1 MRTSSWR
8 TRVGAIALTATA
20 AVALAG
26 VTSVS
31 SGAAAA
37 TQPFKV
43 LLVEIQAEG
52 QPMPEVSASAEA
64 AVQSLNKQGVKIQL
78 DVCEVIGQDA
88 ADFMKCVR
96 QAIDNKDAA
105 YVGSA
110 PEDGVTLLA
119 EAKIPVFTTLN
130 SSPNPVSFPTQGG
143 LPVIFGSEGAALVS
157 QGSKKLGIVHLD
169 ITSSTPI
176 EEATRNATIGAGG
189 KFVSDIIVTFQSVD
203 VSAQVQQLKSSGAD
217 GVLLIATESVDAAFI
232 RTMAQFG
239 LGDMLVGVADG
250 TLRQETL
257 DSFGAQAK
265 NIVAGAALPHVNVKG
280 KNSPATAQYVKD
292 MKAAGSFN
300 GDNTRSNGVAT
311 WLAIYAVATA
321 AKSMSGEITGPTL
334 LSTLDASKGFDLPMV
349 GNWVP
354 SANGP
359 IASTPRVSIGTGFFI
374 QYSGN
379 GIWKALPPGDGTDI
393 FSLIEKG
400 EAKAAKQ
407 K

>member
-1 MRTSSWR
+1 
-8 TRVGAIALTATA
+8 
-20 AVALAG
+20 
-26 VTSVS
+26 
-31 SGAAAA
+31 
-37 TQPFKV
+37 
-43 LLVEIQAEG
+43 
-52 QPMPEVSASAEA
+52 
-64 AVQSLNKQGVKIQL
+64 
-78 DVCEVIGQDA
+78 
-88 ADFMKCVR
+88 VR
-96 QAIDNKDAA
+96 AQAIDNKDAA

-110 PEDGVTLLA
+110 PDDGITLLA
-119 EAKIPVFTTLN
+119 AAKIPIFTTLN
-130 SSPNPVSFPTQGG
+130 SSSNPSSFPTQGG

-157 QGSKKLGIVHLD
+157 LGSKKLGIVHLD

-203 VSAQVQQLKSSGAD
+203 VSAQVQQLKNSGAD

-300 GDNTRSNGVAT
+300 GDNTAATVSPPGRDLRGGDGGQVDETARSPARRSSAPERLEGLRSADGRQLGTERERADRHNR
-311 WLAIYAVATA
+311 AVDRHRVLHPVPATA
-321 AKSMSGEITGPTL
+321 SGRPCPRATGPT
-334 LSTLDASKGFDLPMV
+334 SSP
-349 GNWVP
+349 
-354 SANGP
+354 
-359 IASTPRVSIGTGFFI
+359 
-374 QYSGN
+374 
-379 GIWKALPPGDGTDI
+379 
-393 FSLIEKG
+393 
-400 EAKAAKQ
+400 
-407 K
+407 